1 MALVIKDRVKESS
14 TTTGTGTY
22 TLAGAEAG
30 HQTFSAIGNGNTTY
44 YAATDGTYWEVGIG
58 TYTASGTTLARTTIL
73 SSSNSNNAVDWTA
86 GEKLIFVTQPSSK
99 AAFLDASNNA
109 GNIGD
114 IIATLTGNVTGNLTG
129 NVTGNATGSSS
140 KVNAADNVIST
151 WGNSDD
157 LRIFHNGGNS
167 FVQDTGVGNLYL
179 AGSNSVLISD
189 ASASETMATFNLNGS
204 VDLYYDNA
212 IKLATTSSGISV
224 TGNVTVSGTVDGR
237 DILTDGTKLDLVSVT
252 QAVDLDQME
261 TDIAALAN
269 GMVYKGDWDASSG
282 SFPSGAQ
289 TGWFYYVS
297 VAGTVSGVAFHVGDN
312 IVATTDNASTSVYAN
327 NWSKHDNTDA
337 VQSVVGL
344 TGSVTKSGLLTA
356 INVEDGADV
365 TDATN
370 VTAAGAL
377 MDSEVTNLAQVK
389 AFDTTDYA
397 TAAQGTKA
405 DAALP
410 KAGGTMTGNIAH
422 AGNFTID
429 TGGDITL
436 DADGGEIFIADGG
449 TNTGVIQSTTNSD
462 LVFRSLVSDKDLIFK
477 GNDGGATI
485 TALTLD
491 MSNAGRAT
499 FNENIIVTGNVT
511 ATGSVALGDWTITE
525 DAGGKLSFAHSGTVK
540 MTVDD
545 TGTIAVANDVL
556 TDETF

>member
-30 HQTFSAIGNGNTTY
+30 FQTFSAIGNSNTTY
-44 YAATDGTYWEVGIG
+44 FTATDGTNWEVGIG
-58 TYTASGTTLARTTIL
+58 TYTSSGTTLSRDTIY
-73 SSSNSNNAVDWTA
+73 SSSNGGGKIDWGA
-86 GEKLIFVTQPSSK
+86 GEKLIFCTQPSHRAS
-99 AAFLDASNNA
+99 FLDALGNA
-109 GNIGD
+109 GSLGSIT
-114 IIATLTGNVTGNLTG
+114 ATLTGNVTGNLTG
-129 NVTGNATGSSS
+129 NVTGNATGSAS
-140 KVNAADNVIST
+140 KVDAADNVKST

-157 LRIFHNGGNS
+157 LEIYHDGTNS
-167 FVQDTGVGNLYL
+167 FIEDAGSGNLVL
-179 AGSNSVLISD
+179 KGSNVYIKYND
-189 ASASETMATFNLNGS
+189 ETMGAFTANGTS
-204 VDLYYDNA
+204 VLYYDNA
-212 IKLATTSSGISV
+212 MKIYTTTSGV
-224 TGNVTVSGTVDGR
+224 QVNGNIYVAGTVDGR
-237 DILTDGTKLDLVSVT
+237 NVENDGTKLDLVSVT

-297 VAGTVSGVAFHVGDN
+297 VAGTVNSVAFHVGDN

-344 TGSVTKSGLLTA
+344 TGSITKSGLLTA

-377 MDSEVTNLAQVK
+377 MDGEVTNLAQVK
-389 AFDTTDYA
+389 AFDTSDYA

-410 KAGGTMTGNIAH
+410 KAGGAITGNVTWGDSNKAIFG
-422 AGNFTID
+422 AGSDLQIYSDGNNSFIKESGSGQFYIQATN
-429 TGGDITL
+429 L
-436 DADGGEIFIADGG
+436 RLKSADGENFMAMDVNGAVTAYYDNAVKLA
-449 TNTGVIQSTTNSD
+449 TTSTGV
-462 LVFRSLVSDKDLIFK
+462 
-477 GNDGGATI
+477 A
-485 TALTLD
+485 
-491 MSNAGRAT
+491 
-499 FNENIIVTGNVT
+499 VTGNV
-511 ATGSVALGDWTITE
+511 APTGSIALGDWTITE

>member
-30 HQTFSAIGNGNTTY
+30 FQTFSAIGNSNTTY
-44 YAATDGTYWEVGIG
+44 FTATDGTNWEVGIG
-58 TYTASGTTLARTTIL
+58 TYTSSGTTLSRDTIY
-73 SSSNSNNAVDWTA
+73 SSSNGGSKIDWGA
-86 GEKLIFVTQPSSK
+86 GEKLIFCTQPSHRAS
-99 AAFLDASNNA
+99 FLDALGNA
-109 GNIGD
+109 GSLGSIT
-114 IIATLTGNVTGNLTG
+114 ATLTGDVIGNLTG
-129 NVTGNATGSSS
+129 TVTGNATGSAS
-140 KVNAADNVIST
+140 KVDAADNVKST

-157 LRIFHNGGNS
+157 LEIYHDGTNS
-167 FVQDTGVGNLYL
+167 FIEDAGSGNLVL
-179 AGSNSVLISD
+179 KGSNVYIKYND
-189 ASASETMATFNLNGS
+189 ETMGAFTANGTS
-204 VDLYYDNA
+204 VLYYDNA
-212 IKLATTSSGISV
+212 MKIYTTTSGV
-224 TGNVTVSGTVDGR
+224 QVNGNIYVAGTVDGR
-237 DILTDGTKLDLVSVT
+237 NVENDGTKLDLVSVT

-261 TDIAALAN
+261 TDIEALAN

-297 VAGTVSGVAFHVGDN
+297 VAGTVNSVAFHVGDN

-344 TGSVTKSGLLTA
+344 TGSITKSGLLTA

-377 MDSEVTNLAQVK
+377 MDGEVTNLAQVK
-389 AFDTTDYA
+389 AFDTSDYA

-410 KAGGTMTGNIAH
+410 KAGGAITGNVTWGDSNKAIFG
-422 AGNFTID
+422 AGSDLQIYSDGNNSFIKESGSGQFYIQATN
-429 TGGDITL
+429 L
-436 DADGGEIFIADGG
+436 RLKSADGENFMAMDVNGAVTAYYDNAVKLA
-449 TNTGVIQSTTNSD
+449 TTSTGV
-462 LVFRSLVSDKDLIFK
+462 
-477 GNDGGATI
+477 A
-485 TALTLD
+485 
-491 MSNAGRAT
+491 
-499 FNENIIVTGNVT
+499 VTGNV
-511 ATGSVALGDWTITE
+511 APTGSIALGDWTITE

>member
-30 HQTFSAIGNGNTTY
+30 HQTFSAIGDGNTTY

-73 SSSNSNNAVDWTA
+73 SSSNSNNAVNWTA

-99 AAFLDASNNA
+99 ASFLDASGNA
-109 GNIGD
+109 GSLGSIT
-114 IIATLTGNVTGNLTG
+114 ATLTGNVTGNLTG
-129 NVTGNATGSSS
+129 NVTGNATGSSGS
-140 KVNAADNVIST
+140 VDAADNAKAVF
-151 WGNSDD
+151 GNSDD
-157 LRIFHNGGNS
+157 LQIYHDGSHSYVDDQG
-167 FVQDTGVGNLYL
+167 TGQLRLRGTTQIQFLSGTNDYM
-179 AGSNSVLISD
+179 A
-189 ASASETMATFNLNGS
+189 TMANDGAVT
-204 VDLYYDNA
+204 LYHDNA
-212 IKLATTSSGISV
+212 AKLATTASGISV

-297 VAGTVSGVAFHVGDN
+297 VAGTVNSVAFHVGDN

-344 TGSVTKSGLLTA
+344 TGSITKSGLLTA

-377 MDSEVTNLAQVK
+377 MDSEVTNLSQVK

-397 TAAQGTKA
+397 TAAQGTTA

-410 KAGGTMTGNIAH
+410 KAGGTLTGDVNFNDNRELSFGASDDLRIYTEGTGAFIRTNSGDMKIRIAN
-422 AGNFTID
+422 GNLLLQ
-429 TGGDITL
+429 G
-436 DADGGEIFIADGG
+436 ADG
-449 TNTGVIQSTTNSD
+449 SD
-462 LVFRSLVSDKDLIFK
+462 TMAKFV
-477 GNDGGATI
+477 NDGAAELYYDNSKKIETTATGI
-485 TALTLD
+485 
-491 MSNAGRAT
+491 N
-499 FNENIIVTGNVT
+499 VTGNVT
-511 ATGSVALGDWTITE
+511 PTGSIALGDWTITE

>member
-30 HQTFSAIGNGNTTY
+30 HQTFSAIGDGNTTY

-73 SSSNSNNAVDWTA
+73 SSSNSNNAVNWTA

-99 AAFLDASNNA
+99 ASFLDASGNA
-109 GNIGD
+109 GSLGSIT
-114 IIATLTGNVTGNLTG
+114 ATLTGNVTGNLTG
-129 NVTGNATGSSS
+129 NVTGNVTGSSGS
-140 KVNAADNVIST
+140 VDAADNAKAVF
-151 WGNSDD
+151 GNSDD
-157 LRIFHNGGNS
+157 LQIYHDGSHSYVDDQG
-167 FVQDTGVGNLYL
+167 TGQLRLRGTTQIQFLSGTNDYM
-179 AGSNSVLISD
+179 A
-189 ASASETMATFNLNGS
+189 TMANDGAVT
-204 VDLYYDNA
+204 LYHDNA
-212 IKLATTSSGISV
+212 AKLATTASGISV

-297 VAGTVSGVAFHVGDN
+297 VAGTVNSVAFHVGDN

-344 TGSVTKSGLLTA
+344 TGSITKSGLLTA

-377 MDSEVTNLAQVK
+377 MDSEVTNLSQVK

-397 TAAQGTKA
+397 TAAQGTTA

-410 KAGGTMTGNIAH
+410 KAGGTLTGDVNFNDNRELSFGASDDLRIYTEGTGAFIRTNSGDMKIRIAN
-422 AGNFTID
+422 GNLLLQ
-429 TGGDITL
+429 G
-436 DADGGEIFIADGG
+436 ADG
-449 TNTGVIQSTTNSD
+449 SD
-462 LVFRSLVSDKDLIFK
+462 TMAKFV
-477 GNDGGATI
+477 NDGAAELYYDNSKKIETTATGI
-485 TALTLD
+485 
-491 MSNAGRAT
+491 N
-499 FNENIIVTGNVT
+499 VTGNVT
-511 ATGSVALGDWTITE
+511 PTGSIALGDWTITE

>member
-30 HQTFSAIGNGNTTY
+30 HQTFSVIGNGNTTY

-99 AAFLDASNNA
+99 ASFLDASGNA
-109 GNIGD
+109 GSLGSIT
-114 IIATLTGNVTGNLTG
+114 ATLTGDVTGNLTG
-129 NVTGNATGSSS
+129 NVTGNVTGSSGS
-140 KVNAADNVIST
+140 LDAADNAKAVFGAGSDLQIYHDSST
-151 WGNSDD
+151 NKSHITESGSSHLIIQGQEIQFKNAS
-157 LRIFHNGGNS
+157 
-167 FVQDTGVGNLYL
+167 GVGLMDLNSAQVELRFSGTKKMETNS
-179 AGSNSVLISD
+179 AGI
-189 ASASETMATFNLNGS
+189 T
-204 VDLYYDNA
+204 
-212 IKLATTSSGISV
+212 V
-224 TGNVTVSGTVDGR
+224 TGNVAVTGTVDGR

-282 SFPSGAQ
+282 SFPSSAQ

-389 AFDTTDYA
+389 AFDTSDYA

-410 KAGGTMTGNIAH
+410 KAGGAITGDVTWSDSNKAIFGAGSDLQIFHDGTNSYIKDSGTGNLRINADD
-422 AGNFTID
+422 FT
-429 TGGDITL
+429 L
-436 DADGGEIFIADGG
+436 
-449 TNTGVIQSTTNSD
+449 TNASNNSN
-462 LVFRSLVSDKDLIFK
+462 LI
-477 GNDGGATI
+477 
-485 TALTLD
+485 
-491 MSNAGRAT
+491 ST
-499 FNENIIVTGNVT
+499 FNGEVYLYHSSNSKLVTTASGISVTGNVV
-511 ATGSVALGDWTITE
+511 ASGSVALGDWTITE

-540 MTVDD
+540 MTLDD